1 MPLKPPV
8 TPPAVNIHRNFEGTL
23 VLKPRNLGFEREFP
37 FQLENARG
45 KRLAFVDMANL
56 RILDPIVLKD
66 QKVNILGKLE
76 SVEKGSNELV
86 IRARLL
92 RRVD

>member
-1 MPLKPPV
+1 
-8 TPPAVNIHRNFEGTL
+8 
-23 VLKPRNLGFEREFP
+23 
-37 FQLENARG
+37 
-45 KRLAFVDMANL
+45 MANL